1 MDYYDTITIDD
12 IESPFTGIE
21 ASFPAA
27 ISPNTWRA
35 YNGGWERWQ
44 GWAFDHGEQDMPA
57 CPRAISVYL
66 FERAKAGLAPATVHM
81 DRSSISAAHRAAG
94 VDDPTADEAVRQT
107 VRFIYG
113 ASRVRTPGQV
123 AGVDWDG
130 ADRAA
135 ALAESDGSVIGLRDG
150 ALIRVGSDAMLR
162 VSETAAIDVADVME
176 HPRGDGT
183 VTVWRSKTDQV
194 GRGQPRYLGPPT
206 IEAVRRY
213 RLTAGIPDDGALF
226 RRINKA
232 GAVGE
237 RLGVRSIRRIITR
250 RAGAA
255 GIGGRVSGHS
265 LRVGS
270 AQSLA
275 AAGAGLVEM
284 QQAGDWKSPQMPAHY
299 ARHLEAARGAV
310 ARLRYGVGTDGR
322 PHAEQASTVRG

>member
-12 IESPFTGIE
+12 IESPFTGIK

-44 GWAFDHGEQDMPA
+44 GWAFHNGEQDMPA

-206 IEAVRRY
+206 IAAVRRY
-213 RLTAGIPDDGALF
+213 QLAAELPDDGALF

-322 PHAEQASTVRG
+322 PHAE